1 MPNSPSTAH
10 SDLDRA
16 VERPL
21 SGEGASAA
29 VFALER
35 LRRVG
40 KLEAVSFLVLLGI
53 AMPLKYLAHWPLAV
67 KVVGWAHG
75 VLFVW
80 FVISL
85 WRAKRDARL
94 SFGQALAVLVAAL
107 LPFGPFVIDRRL
119 AREAASRAP
128 S

>member
-1 MPNSPSTAH
+1 MMNPERTPLAAEERGAVPNEASN
-10 SDLDRA
+10 RGA
-16 VERPL
+16 V
-21 SGEGASAA
+21 AI
-29 VFALER
+29 ER

-53 AMPLKYLAHWPLAV
+53 AMPLKYIAHWPLAV

-85 WRAKRDARL
+85 WRARRHAEL
-94 SFGQALAVLVAAL
+94 PWIQTFGIFVAAL
-107 LPFGPFVIDRRL
+107 VPFGPFVIDRRL

-128 S
+128 T